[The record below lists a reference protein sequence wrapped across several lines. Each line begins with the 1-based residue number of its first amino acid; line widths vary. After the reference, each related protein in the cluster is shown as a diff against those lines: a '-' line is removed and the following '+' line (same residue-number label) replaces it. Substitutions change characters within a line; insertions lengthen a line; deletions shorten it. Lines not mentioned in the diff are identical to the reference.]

1 MFSSCHTEKEMVGY
15 NCEQF
20 IEQVRMVDKR
30 VPEQAELLY
39 QVHRQESRRVG
50 IGRNCHW
57 DDYLLVGWRMEK
69 GLPQIA

>member
-39 QVHRQESRRVG
+39 QVHRQDVPR
-50 IGRNCHW
+50 CT
-57 DDYLLVGWRMEK
+57 
-69 GLPQIA
+69 